1 MSFLSVLSSDSSNDD
16 MVPED
21 VAIET
26 EANSTV
32 IQAITSLLLQTLLLP
47 EPGNPSIGQF
57 MHCPRDFA
65 ITYPDERQVP
75 I

>member
-16 MVPED
+16 MAPED

-57 MHCPRDFA
+57 MHSSRDF
-65 ITYPDERQVP
+65 IIKYPDDR
-75 I
+75 